1 MVDCAFQNFL
11 GINIQMVGRL
21 VQDQKIGIR
30 EHQLGKGNTSA
41 FTAAEFGNLFENIIL
56 RKKKC
61 GKDIADLCIG
71 HSRVIILQLFK
82 DRFFSVE
89 YLMCLIVVADVYICS
104 EPDGTAI
111 GIYQIVDDLQDRRFA
126 GAVIANDGNTFPAL

>member
-1 MVDCAFQNFL
+1 MVDCAFQNFF
-11 GINIQMVGRL
+11 GINIQVVGRL

-71 HSRVIILQLFK
+71 HSRIIILQLFK

-111 GIYQIVDDLQDRRFA
+111 SIYQIVDDLQDRCFA